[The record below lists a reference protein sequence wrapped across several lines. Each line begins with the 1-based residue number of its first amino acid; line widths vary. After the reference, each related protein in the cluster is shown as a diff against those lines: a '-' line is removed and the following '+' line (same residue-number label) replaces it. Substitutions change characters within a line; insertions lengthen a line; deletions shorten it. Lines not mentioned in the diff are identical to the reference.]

1 MGREDYWIFC
11 CYLFCFLISVE
22 DVCIPFPSCVM
33 SHSDRRPC
41 CTLCQYFRSSR
52 FFCFLIKF
60 LKWHLFAFHYMRV
73 CELESHDQACGG
85 QRPTC
90 VSCSLL
96 PSRIACDWRQT
107 PGLAARASTPL
118 SHHVSTSADSSG
130 LLHLC
135 SLVRST
141 YNVHFSNSP
150 WLICH
155 QSCVSFSDYV
165 GNIDFLSASSLL
177 PTFYQVYIKF
187 KLLF

>member
-1 MGREDYWIFC
+1 MEHFFPHVTDECDVWVGFSECLLGFKSHFFFKYHQRFPYVGREDYWIFC

-41 CTLCQYFRSSR
+41 CTLCQCFRSSR
-52 FFCFLIKF
+52 FFCFLITF

-107 PGLAARASTPL
+107 PGLAASASTLWAITWAP
-118 SHHVSTSADSSG
+118 VPT
-130 LLHLC
+130 LLGSYIC
-135 SLVRST
+135 
-141 YNVHFSNSP
+141 VH
-150 WLICH
+150 
-155 QSCVSFSDYV
+155 
-165 GNIDFLSASSLL
+165 
-177 PTFYQVYIKF
+177 
-187 KLLF
+187 